1 MTLLQN
7 RKKHVYLVAIL
18 FALIL
23 VLALILHYSIHIENA
38 LTSQPA
44 EGFSVQVHT
53 LRIIFEPVFGPLLF
67 YLRADQPLV
76 EMLVLMLWAIIAL
89 FVISFW
95 KAFRNRK
102 NSFLHTFWT
111 GLKNWLVRVPILI
124 IIWVALILIIIFLP
138 LPSNTIV
145 NHLHDTIL
153 LNTHSHTYYS
163 HDGLISQKNLM
174 RWHKRNGFDAFF
186 ITDHNNHLKTLE
198 FVQAQKMGKIPES
211 PLVFCGEEYSGSNH
225 ITLLGLQRDF
235 KTKDMPDS
243 TAIDSAHA
251 NGGVGIIAH
260 WFADEHR
267 TIQYYIDCGADGFEI
282 ANQAEGL
289 TYSRRIFRAIVEKCR
304 ENGLLMVGA
313 CDYHGYGSAAFTWN
327 ALEIPGWQN
336 LAAEQKRSSI
346 MNIFRQHEE
355 SKIKVLV
362 YRDRYVFP
370 RKLVFLSPI
379 FNLGYFRTLDVWQI
393 VSWILWILFL
403 PLVASIGF
411 VNKAGLWL
419 RHPPQRI
426 WGVLGFISSM
436 FAIVIGA
443 VLLSKVGMF
452 KEYNNILK
460 EYGSQ
465 FLGVGIVLGIYSLI
479 IASRKTHHSE

>member
-1 MTLLQN
+1 MILLQN
-7 RKKHVYLVAIL
+7 RKKQIL
-18 FALIL
+18 FVSIFIVLIL
-23 VLALILHYSIHIENA
+23 VLSFFFHYSIHIENA
-38 LTSQPA
+38 LTSQPT
-44 EGFSVQVHT
+44 EGFSVKVHT
-53 LRIIFEPVFGPLLF
+53 LRIVFEPVLGPLLF

-76 EMLVLMLWAIIAL
+76 EMLVLMLWVILAF
-89 FVISFW
+89 FVVSFW
-95 KAFRNRK
+95 KAFRNPRGR
-102 NSFLHTFWT
+102 FLHTFWV
-111 GLKNWLVRVPILI
+111 GLKNWLVRLPI
-124 IIWVALILIIIFLP
+124 IIITFVALILVIIFLP

-145 NHLHDTIL
+145 NHQNDTIL

-174 RWHKRNGFDAFF
+174 RWHRRNGFDAFF

-198 FVQAQKMGKIPES
+198 FVRAQKAGKIPAS

-235 KTKDMPDS
+235 KTKDMADS

-267 TIQYYIDCGADGFEI
+267 TIQYYISCGADGFEI

-289 TYSRRIFRAIVEKCR
+289 SYSRCIFRAIVEKCR

-327 ALEIPGWQN
+327 ALQIPGWQN
-336 LAAEQKRSSI
+336 LTEEQKRSSV
-346 MNIFRQHEE
+346 MNILRQHQE

-370 RKLVFLSPI
+370 
-379 FNLGYFRTLDVWQI
+379 
-393 VSWILWILFL
+393 
-403 PLVASIGF
+403 
-411 VNKAGLWL
+411 
-419 RHPPQRI
+419 
-426 WGVLGFISSM
+426 
-436 FAIVIGA
+436 
-443 VLLSKVGMF
+443 
-452 KEYNNILK
+452 
-460 EYGSQ
+460 
-465 FLGVGIVLGIYSLI
+465 
-479 IASRKTHHSE
+479 